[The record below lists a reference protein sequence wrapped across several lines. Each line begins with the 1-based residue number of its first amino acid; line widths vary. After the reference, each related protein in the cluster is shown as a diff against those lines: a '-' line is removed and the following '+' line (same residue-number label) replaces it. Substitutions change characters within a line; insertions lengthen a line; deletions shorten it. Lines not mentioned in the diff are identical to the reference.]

1 MTTLARLLIPSR
13 QKILEAAA
21 RNALGV
27 VERPVLRGFD
37 RTNWDRNAA
46 TLCDAGLLR
55 GYVHGG
61 YEITDEGRAALLQIS
76 SSQVS

>member
-1 MTTLARLLIPSR
+1 MTNYARILIPSR
-13 QKILEAAA
+13 RAILESAM
-21 RNALGV
+21 RHPLGLI
-27 VERPVLRGFD
+27 ERPVLRGFE
-37 RTNWDRNAA
+37 RNTWDRNAGV
-46 TLCDAGLLR
+46 LCDAGLLR